1 MLLDRNGTAI
11 LGAEQIS
18 ALALASG
25 APVQLDADLRRLNRW
40 QVGGLA
46 DAVVTPQS
54 AEAIGRV
61 LGLVAEFNL
70 PNIVLGDGSN
80 VLFDDRGFRG
90 VIIHI
95 TRAVSRC
102 RINGQCVTVE
112 AGAWVP
118 SWIRGLGGRGLGGI
132 EHAIGIPGTVG
143 GLVMMNGGSLRMNIG
158 QNIVRV
164 RGYNKLGIPF
174 ERSADD
180 CKFRYRGS
188 TLQDDNLVVTEV
200 DFALS
205 KTSPSAFRQR
215 ALEILSSRRRKFP
228 KRWPNCGSVF
238 LSDPAMYELIGPP
251 GLAIEKV
258 GLKGRRIGGAQIS
271 PQHAN
276 FIVNLGQARTNDI
289 LQLIYEARSAV
300 QEKTGFSMLAEVRYV
315 SPDGMICPAHEQA
328 ERWFGRKLS

>member
-1 MLLDRNGTAI
+1 MLLDRNG
-11 LGAEQIS
+11 AEALDADQIS

-25 APVQLDADLRRLNRW
+25 APVQVDVDLRLLSRW
-40 QVGGLA
+40 RVGGAA

-54 AEAIGRV
+54 AEAIGR
-61 LGLVAEFNL
+61 LLALVAEFNV
-70 PNIVLGDGSN
+70 PSIVLGDGSN
-80 VLFDDRGFRG
+80 VLFDDRGFPG

-95 TRAVSRC
+95 TRAVSRS
-102 RINGQCVTVE
+102 RIDGQFVTVE

-118 SWIRGLGGRGLGGI
+118 SWIRGLGARGLGGV
-132 EHAIGIPGTVG
+132 EHAVGIPGTVG
-143 GLVMMNGGSLRMNIG
+143 GLVVMNGGSLRMNIG

-164 RGYNKLGIPF
+164 RGYSRSGVPF
-174 ERSADD
+174 ERSVED

-188 TLQDDNLVVTEV
+188 TLQDDNLVITEV
-200 DFALS
+200 DLVLS

-215 ALEILSSRRRKFP
+215 ALNIMSSRRKKFP

-251 GLAIEKV
+251 GLAIEKA

-276 FIVNLGQARTNDI
+276 FIINVEQARANDI
-289 LQLIYEARSAV
+289 LHLIHEARRAV
-300 QEKTGFSMLAEVRYV
+300 QEKTGFSMVSEVRYV
-315 SPDGMICPAHEQA
+315 SPDGMISPAHEQA
-328 ERWFGRKLS
+328 ELRFG